1 MLYFSL
7 FFIELL
13 VLFLLSRSLTR
24 VLSHFFYNLTKNRT
38 FTISAL
44 AFLFFPGTILHELA
58 HALFAGLLGVPVG
71 RMEFV
76 PKIDGTH
83 VKLGSVQ
90 IAQTDPIRRFFIG
103 AAPFIFGTL
112 ILLGILFFFVKNH
125 FYTNYFIT
133 FLVGYAV
140 FEIGNT
146 MFSSR
151 KDMEGA
157 LELFVTLI
165 LLVIILYLLGIR
177 IPTFNPNEFFGQP
190 LIQEVF
196 QRGSLFLVIP
206 LAIDII
212 VILLFRPKKQS

>member
-1 MLYFSL
+1 MIYFSL

-13 VLFLLSRSLTR
+13 VLFLLSRNLTR
-24 VLSHFFYNLTKNRT
+24 ILSHFFFKLTKSKQ
-38 FTISAL
+38 FTISVI
-44 AFLFFPGTILHELA
+44 AFLFFPGTVIHELA

-76 PKIDGTH
+76 PKIDGEH

-112 ILLGILFFFVKNH
+112 IILGILFFFVKNH
-125 FYTNYFIT
+125 FYTNYFMT
-133 FLVGYAV
+133 FIVGYAV

-146 MFSSR
+146 MFSSK

-157 LELFVTLI
+157 LELFSTLI
-165 LLVIILYLLGIR
+165 LITIILYLLGIR
-177 IPTFNPNEFFGQP
+177 IPAFNPNIFFSQP
-190 LIQEVF
+190 LIQEIFV
-196 QRGSLFLVIP
+196 RGSFFLLIP
-206 LAIDII
+206 LAIDAI
-212 VILLFRPKKQS
+212 VILLFRPRIRS

>member
-13 VLFLLSRSLTR
+13 ALFLLSRSLTKT
-24 VLSHFFYNLTKNRT
+24 LSYFFYRVTKNRT

-44 AFLFFPGTILHELA
+44 AFLFFPGTVIHELS
-58 HALFAGLLGVPVG
+58 HALSAGLLGVPVG
-71 RMEFV
+71 TMEFV
-76 PKIDGTH
+76 PKIEGPN

-103 AAPFIFGTL
+103 AAPFIFGTA

-125 FYTNYFIT
+125 LFTNYYIT
-133 FLVGYAV
+133 ILVGYAV

-146 MFSSR
+146 MFSSK

-157 LELFVTLI
+157 LELFITLI
-165 LLVIILYLLGIR
+165 VIVIILYLLGIR
-177 IPTFNPNEFFGQP
+177 LPAFNPNEFFSQP
-190 LIQEVF
+190 LVQGIF
-196 QRGSLFLVIP
+196 QRGSLFLLAP
-206 LAIDII
+206 LVLDAI